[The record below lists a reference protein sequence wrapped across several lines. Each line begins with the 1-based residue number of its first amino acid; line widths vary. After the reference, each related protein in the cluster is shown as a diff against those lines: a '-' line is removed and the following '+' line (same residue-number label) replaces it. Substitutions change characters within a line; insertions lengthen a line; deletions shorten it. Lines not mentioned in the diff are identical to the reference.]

1 MLGGFDLMAM
11 SLVERYPGLGAAI
24 ILAVAAAVLS
34 WVVVGLLR
42 RRRKYRNF

>member
-1 MLGGFDLMAM
+1 MLDGFDLMAM
-11 SLVERYPGLGAAI
+11 SLVERYPGLGSAI

-34 WVVVGLLR
+34 WVVGLLR